1 MKPDDSGDR
10 GMLSLSSEMR
20 SAASRFVAAYDSINW
35 DALSTLEVDRVELL
49 FDSTTAKATCAS
61 FIHEL
66 ESACPDV
73 AAFEAEK
80 RHEILANIGIGLGE
94 ELEWIA
100 KLERQPGWKP
110 APRVQKWIA
119 EHGSLE
125 ARIRE
130 LAKDY
135 KKTCLKLQRE
145 RQGIPA
151 TYALVAEIRK
161 ELFSLLTQLVSLD
174 HARSARFQKLQRNVP
189 AEHRPTAP
197 AAGGVAGPRQEPT
210 GAWTR
215 RQLELE
221 CAVTG
226 GARLPQETLET
237 QWIRLSVFFGGY
249 AWWFA
254 KQIAGINTK
263 LARITLPVA
272 GRELLEK
279 YRVVFHGNLLR
290 RFDLPVNEE
299 DQPQEHNALHLEVFS
314 CYGAAGEFV
323 TAVLAGSTADS
334 DSLIP
339 FDARVVGESVK
350 ATTDDP
356 GSSPKQASLIGQVVS
371 QVIQTKRVEVNDCK
385 SPSQPGASHLVVI
398 EKDCSVKVDGKS
410 LPGGCQQNT
419 SLLAVYL
426 LGGSEQPCRTFSTLD
441 FVKLCFRNPQKYRS
455 RNFSQR
461 MKALR
466 QINCPELVVAGDWKA
481 KSIGGLRFTCSASP
495 EDIKG
500 FLQTHR
506 SGQDRQD

>member
-10 GMLSLSSEMR
+10 DALSLSPKIR
-20 SAASRFVAAYDSINW
+20 SAASRFVADHDAINW
-35 DALSTLEVDRVELL
+35 DALSSVEVDRVELL
-49 FDSTTAKATCAS
+49 FDSPDAKATCAT

-66 ESACPDV
+66 ESACPVV

-80 RHEILANIGIGLGE
+80 RHAILANICIGPVE
-94 ELEWIA
+94 ELKWIE
-100 KLERQPGWKP
+100 KLKRHPRWKP

-119 EHGSLE
+119 EHKSIE
-125 ARIRE
+125 AKIRA
-130 LAKDY
+130 LAVDY
-135 KKTCLKLQRE
+135 KKTCLKLQQE
-145 RQGIPA
+145 RQGMPV

-189 AEHRPTAP
+189 AEHRPIAP

-339 FDARVVGESVK
+339 FDARALGES
-350 ATTDDP
+350 AGAIPEDP
-356 GSSPKQASLIGQVVS
+356 GSSPKQASLGDP
-371 QVIQTKRVEVNDCK
+371 VIKANRVAVNDSK
-385 SPSQPGASHLVVI
+385 SPSQPGASHHVVI
-398 EKDCSVKVDGKS
+398 EKDCSIKVDGK
-410 LPGGCQQNT
+410 PIKDGCQQHT
-419 SLLAVYL
+419 TLLALFL
-426 LGGSEQPCRTFSTLD
+426 LVGNGVSNRSFSTRE
-441 FVKLCFRNPQKYRS
+441 FVKLCFQNPNDRRAQ
-455 RNFSQR
+455 NFYQR
-461 MKALR
+461 RRAL
-466 QINCPELVVAGDWKA
+466 QNKQFCPNLVITGDDRA
-481 KSIGGLRFTCSASP
+481 KSIKGLRFECSA
-495 EDIKG
+495 ERAVIEKYLAQHTAG
-500 FLQTHR
+500 
-506 SGQDRQD
+506 

>member
-10 GMLSLSSEMR
+10 DALSLSPKIR
-20 SAASRFVAAYDSINW
+20 SAASRFVADHDAINW
-35 DALSTLEVDRVELL
+35 DALSSVEVDRVELL
-49 FDSTTAKATCAS
+49 FDSPAAKAACAT
-61 FIHEL
+61 FIQEL
-66 ESACPDV
+66 ESACPVV
-73 AAFEAEK
+73 AAFEGEK

-237 QWIRLSVFFGGY
+237 QCIRLSVFFGGY

-263 LARITLPVA
+263 LARIMLPVA

-314 CYGAAGEFV
+314 CYGAAGDFV

-339 FDARVVGESVK
+339 FDARALGES
-350 ATTDDP
+350 AGAIPDDP
-356 GSSPKQASLIGQVVS
+356 GSSPKQASLGDP
-371 QVIQTKRVEVNDCK
+371 VIKANRVAVNDSK
-385 SPSQPGASHLVVI
+385 SPSQPGASHHVVI
-398 EKDCSVKVDGKS
+398 EKDCSIKIDGQS
-410 LPGGCQQNT
+410 LPKGCQQNT

-441 FVKLCFRNPQKYRS
+441 FVKHCFQNPQTYRS

-461 MKALR
+461 MKVLR
-466 QINCPELVVAGDWKA
+466 QTNCPDLVVDGHWKA
-481 KSIGGLRFTCSASP
+481 KSIGGLRFACSASQ
-495 EDIKG
+495 EDIKE
-500 FLQTHR
+500 FLEKHKAGR
-506 SGQDRQD
+506 DRQD